1 MEQEKASCPRVPFW
15 GETRSLPCWRSPAG
29 CPRAGQCGGG
39 TVSSSPC
46 PVPCLSPSAWAVRPR
61 VLPGAAGWSFSF
73 APRELQRGLG
83 PAPRCTAALVSVP
96 IQPAIPPVVFCSQ
109 RALPGAPGWLRLN
122 TVCLEHRVASC
133 LHGWSSRRFR
143 HPKCCGHLVP
153 PSPCPPRV
161 RMAAPTRPAPSCLA
175 LAWHPSPCS
184 RSVPRPCLS
193 QEHLPVFFFR
203 PPISKDVSEV
213 PSGQGD
219 LFVSPPKSPTPMGES
234 PGDPA
239 GKGEEAAGSPHAFW
253 GPETHPCSAPDPD
266 GCCSVGD
273 AGTAKTQKRC
283 LQAAGELP
291 PAAPALRGTGAKR
304 PRPRPHPHPRVT
316 CPC

>member
-15 GETRSLPCWRSPAG
+15 GKTRSLPCWRSPAG
-29 CPRAGQCGGG
+29 WPRAGQCGGG
-39 TVSSSPC
+39 TVSSVAVRAAGPC
-46 PVPCLSPSAWAVRPR
+46 PVPCLSPGYCHPPRPGAWAVRPR

-73 APRELQRGLG
+73 APRELQRGLR
-83 PAPRCTAALVSVP
+83 PAPRCTAALVSIP

-153 PSPCPPRV
+153 LSPCLPQV
-161 RMAAPTRPAPSCLA
+161 RMAAPTRPAPSCSA
-175 LAWHPSPCS
+175 LAWHPSPRW

-203 PPISKDVSEV
+203 PPISKDVRSL
-213 PSGQGD
+213 QGRGICSYPPKKTD
-219 LFVSPPKSPTPMGES
+219 TYRRELWGPCRERRGSSWVSPCFL
-234 PGDPA
+234 
-239 GKGEEAAGSPHAFW
+239 GSRNPSLFC
-253 GPETHPCSAPDPD
+253 T
-266 GCCSVGD
+266 
-273 AGTAKTQKRC
+273 
-283 LQAAGELP
+283 
-291 PAAPALRGTGAKR
+291 
-304 PRPRPHPHPRVT
+304 
-316 CPC
+316 